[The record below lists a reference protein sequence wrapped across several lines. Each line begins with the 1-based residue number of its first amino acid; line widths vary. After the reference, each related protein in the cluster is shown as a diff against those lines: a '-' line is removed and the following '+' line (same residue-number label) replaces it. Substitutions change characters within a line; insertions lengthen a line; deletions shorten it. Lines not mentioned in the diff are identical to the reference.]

1 MNRLFLFIKSLRQ
14 KLSLWSAKYYLGPTD
29 ETYWERFKTRE
40 DHTLSEWQRLESK
53 PYKKTAD
60 NYRGGF

>member
-1 MNRLFLFIKSLRQ
+1 MNRLILLVKCLRL
-14 KLSLWSAKYYLGPTD
+14 KFNLWSAKNYFGPTND
-29 ETYWERFKTRE
+29 TYWERFRSRE
-40 DHTLSEWQRLESK
+40 EQTLSEWQRLESK